1 MAVIFP
7 AEHLLGTAATLG
19 VLQCTAVL
27 LAPLHAAL
35 AANALQLLQRQWQGQ
50 EQSAEANGV
59 GGVALDYIEQA
70 RCLLQLAR
78 SAYYIHHDGYTCANY
93 HPHSTPRYTNTHG
106 SCSLPLGAFQLAQ
119 CLLGRGAT
127 LARAARRAADRAAP
141 GNPNPNTKPNPKLT
155 PTPTP
160 DPDPDPDPDPKPEPE
175 PEPEPALAP

>member
-70 RCLLQLAR
+70 RSSSRALLTTFTTMAILALT
-78 SAYYIHHDGYTCANY
+78 ITL
-93 HPHSTPRYTNTHG
+93 TPLH
-106 SCSLPLGAFQLAQ
+106 
-119 CLLGRGAT
+119 AT
-127 LARAARRAADRAAP
+127 L
-141 GNPNPNTKPNPKLT
+141 TLT
-155 PTPTP
+155 V
-160 DPDPDPDPDPKPEPE
+160 
-175 PEPEPALAP
+175 LAHYP